1 MTPSKASPHDN
12 LIEQRLAEELGE
24 LERFLTL
31 LDAEQIVLQQGE
43 ADKLPPL
50 VEQKSALAARLGQL
64 LAEREQLLINAGF
77 TGGREGMESWL
88 ARQSNTTNLVEQ
100 WRRLLAMAQTAR
112 DRQDTNGKLIA
123 VQLQHNQQAL
133 AALMSASGRPLTYGP
148 DGQQRVGGGG
158 RTLGSA

>member
-1 MTPSKASPHDN
+1 MTSSKTAPHDI
-12 LIEQRLAEELGE
+12 LIAQRLADELGE

-31 LDAEQIVLQQGE
+31 LDAEQAVLQQGE

-50 VEQKSALAARLGQL
+50 VAQKSALAARLGQL
-64 LAEREQLLINAGF
+64 LAQREQSLINAGF
-77 TGGREGMESWL
+77 AGGREGMESWL
-88 ARQSNTTNLVEQ
+88 ARQSNASRLLEQ
-100 WRRLLAMAQTAR
+100 WQRLLTMAQTAR

-123 VQLQHNQQAL
+123 LQLQHNQQAL

-158 RTLGSA
+158 RALGSA